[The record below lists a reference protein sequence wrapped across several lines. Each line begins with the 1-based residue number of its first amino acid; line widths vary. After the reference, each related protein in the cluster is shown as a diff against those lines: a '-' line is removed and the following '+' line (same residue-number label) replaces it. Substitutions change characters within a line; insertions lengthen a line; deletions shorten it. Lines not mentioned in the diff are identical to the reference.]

1 VKDAQLLFQLL
12 DEVVLEVG
20 LGDVARGIT
29 DNVSNYVFSGKLL
42 EEKHL
47 TIF

>member
-12 DEVVLEVG
+12 DEVVVEVG
-20 LGDVARGIT
+20 V
-29 DNVSNYVFSGKLL
+29 DNVVQVIIDTASIYVVVGRLL